1 MKTTKTICITAAF
14 TALCV
19 VLSSF
24 SVPVPGGHLYLN
36 DIAIC
41 TAALLLPPL
50 PAVIAGGVGAF
61 LGDLIFYP
69 APMFVSLV
77 TRGIQALVISLFAR
91 KKDKTFLFSFIGLMI
106 GAVIMVAGYSLG
118 REFIYGAKG
127 AWLVKLPFQIAQAL
141 TGVAVSLL
149 LCFKTPVRKVFN
161 EKFGDANTHAEV
173 GNDVKTDNPETVAP
187 PEADEQ
193 ANAKQ

>member
-106 GAVIMVAGYSLG
+106 GAIIMVAGYSLG

-161 EKFGDANTHAEV
+161 EKFGDANTSADE
-173 GNDVKTDNPETVAP
+173 NDAKTENSETDALPET
-187 PEADEQ
+187 DEQ
-193 ANAKQ
+193 SKNQL

>member
-41 TAALLLPPL
+41 TAALLLPPI

-77 TRGIQALVISLFAR
+77 TRGIQALVISLFAQ
-91 KKDKTFLFSFIGLMI
+91 KKDKNFLFSLIGLAI
-106 GAVIMVAGYSLG
+106 GALIMVAGYSLG

-141 TGVAVSLL
+141 TGVIVSLL

-161 EKFGDANTHAEV
+161 EKFGDAKTQTQPEAATQTEPDNSATEAL
-173 GNDVKTDNPETVAP
+173 NKTDNA
-187 PEADEQ
+187 
-193 ANAKQ
+193 

>member
-41 TAALLLPPL
+41 TAALLLPPI

-91 KKDKTFLFSFIGLMI
+91 KKDKTFLFSLIGLAI
-106 GAVIMVAGYSLG
+106 GALIMVAGYSLG

-141 TGVAVSLL
+141 TGVIVSLL

-161 EKFGDANTHAEV
+161 EKFGDGKTQTQPKASTQTEPDNSATEAL
-173 GNDVKTDNPETVAP
+173 NKTDNA
-187 PEADEQ
+187 
-193 ANAKQ
+193 